1 MMRTIVRQKASK
13 LVMKTH
19 LCKKHLEFQATSFS
33 RTILSYPEVF
43 TFYRSHCSC
52 TWLALR
58 SRQSAV
64 KRETNI
70 HYYQEQEQ
78 VGRTRCDRLTPRTTV
93 SEKEKK
99 SNNNSCQASLGT
111 SSHLHWFASGWC
123 DYILLLQNFKA
134 DFDVNRCRWK
144 PPDDMARR
152 LGQASMQDPFAGMEG
167 LVVCGATVQSLG
179 QGR

>member
-93 SEKEKK
+93 FEKEKK

-111 SSHLHWFASGWC
+111 SSFICTG
-123 DYILLLQNFKA
+123 LLLVGAITFC
-134 DFDVNRCRWK
+134 FCRIS
-144 PPDDMARR
+144 R
-152 LGQASMQDPFAGMEG
+152 LTLMLIAVDESPRTTWHDG
-167 LVVCGATVQSLG
+167 
-179 QGR
+179 